1 MNHGECDLVKIVSI
15 DVIGLRADH
24 DAPDSASESCIV
36 EVHTDS
42 GLSGIAESASATPL
56 VRAAIEGEAGSR
68 IYPGLA
74 SLVMGRD
81 PLDIDAL
88 WQHMYRSNRF
98 IGRRGVVLHGISAI
112 DMALWDLKGKAEGV
126 PVAALLGGPKR
137 DRLRAYGTV
146 WPTGNT
152 LDDLRRNIDRG
163 LDLGLREIKLCAT
176 PEWAADPALTA
187 TLASAARAHVG
198 DNVAL
203 YLDGCENW
211 PTAVAAKVV
220 IPALAEAGFGWF
232 EAPLCGD
239 DVEGYGAL
247 QGHGVPIAG
256 GDTGLTTRYEF
267 APMIDIGRVDI
278 AQPDITLVGGFSE
291 VRHIGHMV
299 RERDR
304 RMVMHGYQSGI
315 LLACNMHIQ
324 AAEPVDEPA
333 EYSVSLSPLR
343 WELTNEKLEVGDDG
357 RVALPDGPGL
367 GVTLNRE
374 TVERFRVPH

>member
-1 MNHGECDLVKIVSI
+1 MKITGI

-24 DAPDSASESCIV
+24 DALDSGSESCVV

-42 GLSGIAESASATPL
+42 GLSGIAESASAACL
-56 VRAAIEGEAGSR
+56 VRAAIEGQAGSR

-74 SLVMGRD
+74 SLIMGRD

-88 WQHMYRSNRF
+88 WEHMYRSSRF
-98 IGRRGVVLHGISAI
+98 IGRRGVVIHGISAI

-126 PVAALLGGPKR
+126 PVADLLGGPKR

-152 LDDLRRNIDRG
+152 VDDLRRNIDRR
-163 LDLGLREIKLCAT
+163 LALGLREIKLCAT
-176 PEWAADPALTA
+176 PEWAADQALTA

-198 DNVAL
+198 DEVVL
-203 YLDGCENW
+203 YLDGTENW
-211 PTAVAAKVV
+211 PTAAAAKAV

-239 DVEGYGAL
+239 DIEGYGAL
-247 QGHGVPIAG
+247 RGFGVPIAG

-267 APMIDIGRVDI
+267 APMIDIGQVDI
-278 AQPDITLVGGFSE
+278 AQPDITVVGGFSE
-291 VRHIGHMV
+291 IRHIGDMV
-299 RERDR
+299 CERGR
-304 RMVMHGYQSGI
+304 RMVMHGYQSNI
-315 LLACNMHIQ
+315 LLASNMQIQ
-324 AAEPVDEPA
+324 AAWLVDEPV

-343 WELTNEKLEVGDDG
+343 WELTNEKLEVDADG
-357 RVALPDGPGL
+357 RVSGSRSIVRRSNA
-367 GVTLNRE
+367 T
-374 TVERFRVPH
+374 